1 MLAFAYA
8 VLSTAGAGLESAAWR
23 GAAIGIHQ
31 EQVMPTIV
39 ESTQKRLGRR
49 IALSGIALAALVL
62 GTAGCD
68 QHDADE
74 PRGGGYVEE
83 TTENQDQS
91 GLPQPEA
98 RSALGKAKQRAE
110 KLVNEDVAE
119 YNKKLEE
126 AIDGKTP

>member
-1 MLAFAYA
+1 
-8 VLSTAGAGLESAAWR
+8 
-23 GAAIGIHQ
+23 
-31 EQVMPTIV
+31 MPNIV

-49 IALSGIALAALVL
+49 VGLSCIGLAALAI

-68 QHDADE
+68 QQDADE

-83 TTENQDQS
+83 TTENQDHS

>member
-1 MLAFAYA
+1 
-8 VLSTAGAGLESAAWR
+8 
-23 GAAIGIHQ
+23 
-31 EQVMPTIV
+31 MPTIV

-49 IALSGIALAALVL
+49 IALSGIALGALVL

>member
-1 MLAFAYA
+1 
-8 VLSTAGAGLESAAWR
+8 
-23 GAAIGIHQ
+23 
-31 EQVMPTIV
+31 MPNIV
-39 ESTQKRLGRR
+39 ESTQEHRGLRASLACVGF
-49 IALSGIALAALVL
+49 AALVL
-62 GTAGCD
+62 GAGGCE

-83 TTENQDQS
+83 TTENKDQT